1 MKEAILS
8 LKYLVLIIIVISL
21 SKADEPN
28 ADHVRAAYNA
38 FVGKF
43 KKSGNPSGF
52 ALTNVEGFW
61 QSAETTEVFVDAY
74 ERFQDVAS
82 KEIMIEVVDSWL
94 KSQGEDWKWNAYNDD
109 IMWACIM
116 LTRTYLITKNERYL
130 NIAKNNFKTVW
141 DRAWTDQYGGG
152 LVWCEESDKTSK
164 NACVNGPGAIAAC
177 YLAIATGDTS
187 YYQKAADAI
196 NWLNTMLVQEDGS
209 VWDCIDWDRQN
220 NKYTY
225 NTWVSTYN
233 QGTYLGACKMLYE
246 YTHNTDYLEMAKR
259 AAKRAT
265 KISDILDG
273 EDNGGDLIGF
283 KGILA
288 RWFGKFIK
296 DLKINIYNDWAANN
310 AHSAWANRNKDNL
323 MWTKFGTKTEDNIEN
338 SSQDNKK
345 RQTSWGCSAAVSWL
359 VNCGAL

>member
-1 MKEAILS
+1 MKEKRLLS
-8 LKYLVLIIIVISL
+8 LLVILQLIAVIIS
-21 SKADEPN
+21 DEPT
-28 ADHVRAAYNA
+28 ADNVREAYNA
-38 FVGKF
+38 YVAKF
-43 KKSGNPSGF
+43 KKSGNPSKFG
-52 ALTNVEGFW
+52 LVNVDGFW

-74 ERFQDVAS
+74 ERFQDEES
-82 KEIMIEVVDSWL
+82 KKQMIEIVDSWL
-94 KSQGEDWKWNAYNDD
+94 NSQGEDWKWNAYNDD

-130 NIAKNNFKTVW
+130 TIAKNNFKTVY

-152 LVWCEESDKTSK
+152 LVWCEDADKTSK

-177 YLAIATGDTS
+177 YLAIATGDNS
-187 YYQKAADAI
+187 YYEKADDMI
-196 NWLNTMLVQEDGS
+196 KWLNKMLVREDGS
-209 VWDCIDWDRQN
+209 VWDAIDWDSKE

-233 QGTYLGACKMLYE
+233 QGTYIGACKMLYE
-246 YTHNTDYLEMAKR
+246 YNHDAEYLEMAKR

-288 RWFGKFIK
+288 RWLGKLVR
-296 DLKINIYNDWAANN
+296 DLNINTYNDWMTNN
-310 AHSAWANRNKDNL
+310 AHSAWVNRNKDNI

-338 SSQDNKK
+338 STDDNKRK
-345 RQTSWGCSAAVSWL
+345 MAAWGCSSALSWL
-359 VNCGAL
+359 INCAAL

>member
-1 MKEAILS
+1 MKTKIICVLS
-8 LKYLVLIIIVISL
+8 IFFFTLI
-21 SKADEPN
+21 KADEPT

-38 FVGKF
+38 YVAKF
-43 KKSGNPSGF
+43 KKSGHPKGF
-52 ALTNVEGFW
+52 ALVNVDGFW
-61 QSAETTEVFVDAY
+61 QSAETTEVFIDAY
-74 ERFQDVAS
+74 ERFQDTAS
-82 KEIMIEVVDSWL
+82 REQMIEVVESWL

-109 IMWACIM
+109 IMWATIM
-116 LTRTYLITKNERYL
+116 LTRTYLITKTEKYL
-130 NIAKNNFKTVW
+130 TIAKKNFQTVW

-177 YLAIATGDTS
+177 FLAIATGDNS
-187 YYQKAADAI
+187 YYDKAAAMVD
-196 NWLNTMLVQEDGS
+196 WLNKMLVQDDGG
-209 VWDCIDWDRQN
+209 VWDCIDWDSAN

-233 QGTYLGACKMLYE
+233 QGTYIGACKMLYE
-246 YTHNTDYLEMAKR
+246 YTHKADYLEMAKK

-265 KISDILDG
+265 KIDAILDG

-288 RWFGKFIK
+288 RWLGKLIR
-296 DLKINIYNDWAANN
+296 DLNINTYNEWTTNN
-310 AHSAWANRNKDNL
+310 AHSAWVNRNNDNI

-338 SSQDNKK
+338 SSQDNK
-345 RQTSWGCSAAVSWL
+345 RTQTAWGCSAPLSWL
-359 VNCGAL
+359 INLAAL

>member
-1 MKEAILS
+1 MK
-8 LKYLVLIIIVISL
+8 ISL
-21 SKADEPN
+21 FSLILAIFFISLIKTDEPN

-38 FVGKF
+38 YVAKF
-43 KKSGNPSGF
+43 KKAGHPKGF
-52 ALTNVEGFW
+52 ALVNVDGFW
-61 QSAETTEVFVDAY
+61 QSAETTEVFIDAY

-82 KEIMIEVVDSWL
+82 KEQMIEVVESWL

-116 LTRTYLITKNERYL
+116 LTRTYLHTKTEKYL
-130 NIAKNNFKTVW
+130 TIAKNNFKTVW
-141 DRAWTDQYGGG
+141 DRAWNDQYGGG
-152 LVWCEESDKTSK
+152 LVWCEEKDKTSK

-177 YLAIATGDTS
+177 FLAIATGDNS
-187 YYQKAADAI
+187 YYEKADDMI
-196 NWLNTMLVQEDGS
+196 KWLNKMLVQEDGG
-209 VWDCIDWDRQN
+209 VWDCIDWDSAN

-233 QGTYLGACKMLYE
+233 QGTYIGACKMLYE
-246 YTHNTDYLEMAKR
+246 HNHNSEYLEMAKN

-265 KISDILDG
+265 KIAEILDG

-288 RWFGKFIK
+288 RWLGKLIR
-296 DLKINIYNDWAANN
+296 DLNIDTYNKWTTNN
-310 AHSAWANRNKDNL
+310 AHSAWINRNNDNI

-338 SSQDNKK
+338 SSQDNKR
-345 RQTSWGCSAAVSWL
+345 RQTAWGCSAPLSWL
-359 VNCGAL
+359 INLAAL